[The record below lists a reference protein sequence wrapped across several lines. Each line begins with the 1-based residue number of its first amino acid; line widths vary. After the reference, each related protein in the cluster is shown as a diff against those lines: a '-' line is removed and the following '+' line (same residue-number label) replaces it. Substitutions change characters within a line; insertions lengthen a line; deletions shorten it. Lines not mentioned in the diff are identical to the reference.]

1 MANQVS
7 LDKVCLWRG
16 GVYQLLYAWQQYKQ
30 IDLKRSCQL
39 KIANYQYASTRQ
51 VVAIKN
57 NQTVWEMTVNMPGL
71 VGMLGIL
78 PREDQQLTAVKN
90 KQIRVANL
98 AWLDIFHHRLILL
111 TYQSW
116 LGHRLLL
123 QYQSNHQP
131 RNQQHKLLVHLAS
144 QEKSELPIEVFMI
157 RHALLLRKGFVSI
170 SSLQSLLQ
178 DYLQIP
184 SRIRGFN
191 IVRHKL
197 THEQQTKL
205 ASYHVQNQLGYDAHL
220 GSQIQMAQNQIAIEI
235 GPLSYEQYCACLPEG
250 SILEQIKQLIQKYV
264 PCSIETKAQ
273 LYLKKHDCPL
283 LRLKQN
289 HMQLGRT
296 AWLPAHATNDSLKG
310 CVLTIT

>member
-30 IDLKRSCQL
+30 IDLKQSCRL
-39 KIANYQYASTRQ
+39 KIANYQYASTQQ
-51 VVAIKN
+51 VVAIEN
-57 NQTVWEMTVNMPGL
+57 NETVWEMTVNMPGL

-90 KQIRVANL
+90 KQIRAANL
-98 AWLDIFHHRLILL
+98 AWLDIFHHRIILL

-123 QYQSNHQP
+123 QYQSKNQL
-131 RNQQHKLLVHLAS
+131 RNQQHKLLVHHAS
-144 QEKSELPIEVFMI
+144 QESGQSPIEAFMV
-157 RHALLLRKGFVSI
+157 RHSLLLRKGFVSI

-178 DYLQIP
+178 EYLQIP
-184 SRIRGFN
+184 SRIYGFN
-191 IVRHKL
+191 IVKHKL
-197 THEQQTKL
+197 ANEQQTKL
-205 ASYHVQNQLGYDAHL
+205 GSDHAQNQLGHDTHL
-220 GSQIQMAQNQIAIEI
+220 GSQINMAQSQIAIDI

-250 SILEQIKQLIQKYV
+250 SILEQIKQLIQKCV

-273 LYLKKHDCPL
+273 LYLKKHAWPSS
-283 LRLKQN
+283 RLQKN

-296 AWLPAHATNDSLKG
+296 AWLSAHATNDNLKG